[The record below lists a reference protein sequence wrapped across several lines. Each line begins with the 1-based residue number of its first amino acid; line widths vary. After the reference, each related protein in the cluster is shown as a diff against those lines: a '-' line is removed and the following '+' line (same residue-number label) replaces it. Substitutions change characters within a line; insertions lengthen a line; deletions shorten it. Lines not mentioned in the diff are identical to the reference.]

1 MTEEDTFVLP
11 AAVLETLSGGIES
24 IRDAPMGV
32 DPNMTAC
39 KLGWLAA
46 AIAVM
51 GTLPTIDAGGQSA
64 SRPGGS
70 TTTMRSIIKS
80 YQADPKA

>member
-32 DPNMTAC
+32 DPNMTAS
-39 KLGWLAA
+39 
-46 AIAVM
+46 IAVM